1 MDAERNPDYLR
12 ALGREVGTFKTALQ
26 SFLELHVE
34 NTGPM
39 AMARGMMPAV
49 MPRDGATDEEIARRK
64 SAVSV
69 AAGRIGAVASLA
81 RMCIQVQGAGP
92 IDPFA
97 AWLSITQP
105 KPVLEPAN
113 ILDACD
119 QAIGRLEGMALKAEA
134 ELPPQI
140 GVVSMHPLVWGAAGP
155 LWRDEHYREAV
166 TAAAESLVAQ
176 VKARTG
182 RNDLPETALWQ
193 EVFSD
198 KPPTE
203 GKPRLRWPGKPSD
216 RDVKTMNDGLRQ
228 FAPGAQMVIRN
239 PAAHSTDRMS
249 EQDALERLAVI
260 SLLARWI
267 GECDVHEISSPSN

>member
-1 MDAERNPDYLR
+1 MDAERNPNYLR
-12 ALGREVGTFKTALQ
+12 ALAQEVNAFKSALQ

-34 NTGPM
+34 NIGPM

-49 MPRDGATDEEIARRK
+49 MPLDGASAEEIERRK
-64 SAVSV
+64 SAVGV

-81 RMCIQVQGAGP
+81 GVYIQVQGAGT
-92 IDPFA
+92 INPFA

-119 QAIGRLEGMALKAEA
+119 QAIGRLEGKALKAEA

-155 LWRDEHYREAV
+155 LWRDGHYRQAV

-182 RNDLPETALWQ
+182 RNDVAETALWQ

-198 KPPTE
+198 NPPTA
-203 GKPRLRWPGKPSD
+203 GRPRLRWPGNPSD
-216 RDVKTMNDGLRQ
+216 RDVKTMNAGLRQ
-228 FAPGAQMVIRN
+228 FAPGAHMVIRN
-239 PAAHSTDRMS
+239 PATHSTDEMS
-249 EQDALERLAVI
+249 EQDGLERLAVM
-260 SLLARWI
+260 SLLARWL
-267 GECDVHEISSPSN
+267 GECDLQDISSPSA

>member
-12 ALGREVGTFKTALQ
+12 ALAQEVNAFKSALQ
-26 SFLELHVE
+26 SFLELHDE
-34 NTGPM
+34 NTGLM

-49 MPRDGATDEEIARRK
+49 MPREGASDEEIERRK

-81 RMCIQVQGAGP
+81 GMYIQVQGAGT

-119 QAIGRLEGMALKAEA
+119 QAIGRLEGKALKAEA

-155 LWRDEHYREAV
+155 LWRDGHYRQAV

-182 RNDLPETALWQ
+182 RNDVAETALWQ

-198 KPPTE
+198 KPPTA
-203 GKPRLRWPGKPSD
+203 GRPRLRWPGNPSD

-228 FAPGAQMVIRN
+228 FAPGAHMVIRN
-239 PAAHSTDRMS
+239 PAAHSTDQMS
-249 EQDALERLAVI
+249 EQDGLERLAVI
-260 SLLARWI
+260 SLLARWL
-267 GECDVHEISSPSN
+267 GECDLQDISSPSD

>member
-1 MDAERNPDYLR
+1 MEAERNPDYLR
-12 ALGREVGTFKTALQ
+12 ALAQEVKAFKSALQ

-39 AMARGMMPAV
+39 AVARGMMPAV
-49 MPRDGATDEEIARRK
+49 MPRDGASDEEIERRK
-64 SAVSV
+64 SAASV

-81 RMCIQVQGAGP
+81 GMYIQVQGAGT

-105 KPVLEPAN
+105 KPLLEPAN

-119 QAIGRLEGMALKAEA
+119 QAIGRLEGKALKAEA
-134 ELPPQI
+134 ELPPEI

-155 LWRDEHYREAV
+155 LWRDGHYRQAV

-182 RNDLPETALWQ
+182 RNDVAETALWQ

-198 KPPTE
+198 NPPTA
-203 GKPRLRWPGKPSD
+203 GRPRLRWPGNPSD

-228 FAPGAQMVIRN
+228 FAPGAHMVIRN
-239 PAAHSTDRMS
+239 PAAHSTDQMS
-249 EQDALERLAVI
+249 EQDGLERLAVI
-260 SLLARWI
+260 SLLARWL
-267 GECDVHEISSPSN
+267 GECDLRDISSPSA